1 MNFKVIL
8 AVVLL
13 AVAATVGVSAFKK
26 TMTPY
31 IGFAEAR
38 TASGLVQVNGRLADK
53 DYVLKPEE
61 QFLRFNLRD
70 DHGEVMP
77 VEFRGVIPG
86 NFDQAVSVVAIGKY
100 SGDHFEAQQLL
111 VKCPSKYQAEADKAA
126 KGKSS

>member
-1 MNFKVIL
+1 MNFKILL
-8 AVVLL
+8 AVILL
-13 AVAATVGVSAFKK
+13 AVAATVGVSSFKK

-38 TASGLVQVNGRLADK
+38 SASGLVQVNGKLADK
-53 DYVLKPEE
+53 DYVLKPQE
-61 QFLRFNLRD
+61 QFLRFNLKD
-70 DHGEVMP
+70 EHGEVMP
-77 VEFRGVIPG
+77 VEYRGVIPG

-126 KGKSS
+126 KGKTS